1 MTYQIDQSGKIE
13 NTSKL
18 TVVAVANGVSK
29 SIVIK
34 GVEKRKLISAMK
46 SMDYPKTNYIYKIFA
61 ALIFLLIR
69 RFNKDEI
76 IYIDREY
83 PGHESV
89 IKDILIWLFS
99 KENNSLP
106 QIIFSLVGKHSPA
119 HCLAI
124 SIFRGNSKPDLITTA
139 NEILKLFYAP
149 KQKLGRRSQ
158 SRRDSL

>member
-1 MTYQIDQSGKIE
+1 MKYQIDQSGKIE

-46 SMDYPKTNYIYKIFA
+46 SLDYPKTNYVYKIFA
-61 ALIFLLIR
+61 ALMFLLIR
-69 RFNKDEI
+69 KFNKNEI
-76 IYIDREY
+76 IFIDREY

-99 KENNSLP
+99 KKSSSLP
-106 QIIFSLVGKHSPA
+106 QINFSLIGKDSPA
-119 HCLAI
+119 HHLAI
-124 SIFRGNSKPDLITTA
+124 SVFRSESKPDLVTSA
-139 NEILKLFYAP
+139 NEILRLFYTP
-149 KQKLGRRSQ
+149 RQKLGRRSR
-158 SRRDSL
+158 SRRDNL